1 MKQNELF
8 SADAL
13 PFNLAAEA
21 VKDEAPALAAR
32 IEKEEAK
39 ATEAAAPALKL
50 NLAGEVNEVSL
61 TYRPVG
67 AREPV
72 EPVDGPDRV
81 AALMRNLY
89 SDSPEVETVYALC
102 CDVKNRVK
110 LVHKLTVGTA
120 TASLLHPR
128 EVFRAAILAGAAA
141 VIVVHNHPSGDP
153 APSKADLD
161 MTRRLADSSK
171 ILGITLADH
180 VIIGEPTCDPT
191 GRGRFSFAEA
201 GLL

>member
-1 MKQNELF
+1 MKTPELF

-13 PFNLAAEA
+13 PFNLAAQT
-21 VKDEAPALAAR
+21 VNDEAPALAQRIAR
-32 IEKEEAK
+32 EESA

-50 NLAGEVNEVSL
+50 NIAGEVNEVSL
-61 TYRPVG
+61 SYRSLG
-67 AREPV
+67 RDAYATI
-72 EPVDGPDRV
+72 DSPDSV
-81 AALMRNLY
+81 AALMRPLY
-89 SDSPEVETVYALC
+89 AASPEVETVFALC
-102 CDVKNRVK
+102 CDVKTRVK

-128 EVFRAAILAGAAA
+128 EVFRAAILAGAAC

-161 MTRRLADSSK
+161 MTRRLSDSAK

-180 VIIGEPTCDPT
+180 LIVGEPTCDPT